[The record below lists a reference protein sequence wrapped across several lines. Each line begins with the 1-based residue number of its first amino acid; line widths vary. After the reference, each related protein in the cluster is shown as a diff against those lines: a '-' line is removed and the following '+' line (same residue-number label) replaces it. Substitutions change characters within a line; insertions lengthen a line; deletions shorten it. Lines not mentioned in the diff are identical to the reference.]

1 MKDETLL
8 MVAILSVIV
17 VIILLRCGSRSSYQ
31 VLSEMNPLSPSPR
44 SGMVLGEDGTPYSNE
59 PHPVLQYQ
67 LRASKMTHP
76 ANYGDPIRPLGI
88 GARPNY

>member
-1 MKDETLL
+1 MRDETLL
-8 MVAILSVIV
+8 MVVILGVIV
-17 VIILLRCGSRSSYQ
+17 VIILMRCSSRSSYQ
-31 VLSEMNPLSPSPR
+31 VLSEMQPSFPPVR
-44 SGMVLGEDGTPYSNE
+44 SGMVLEEDGTPYSNE